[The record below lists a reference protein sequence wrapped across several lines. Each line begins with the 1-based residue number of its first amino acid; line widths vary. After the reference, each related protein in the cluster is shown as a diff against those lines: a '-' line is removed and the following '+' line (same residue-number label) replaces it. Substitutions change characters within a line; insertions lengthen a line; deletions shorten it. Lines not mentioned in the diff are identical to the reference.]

1 MKLLKEKTLR
11 QRQERVETNALA
23 ILERTGN
30 DITQLKVSDLTVL
43 LTWHQVPKVAS
54 MKKEEKQNAWQ
65 RIVESRQLPPPYEKW
80 TVEDDLLLEE
90 AESNVVEMAHTHLGH
105 MEALKKKEL
114 LLAARAMSQEEFDKL
129 VSDRNESIAE
139 SVFESIVNSTT

>member
-1 MKLLKEKTLR
+1 VKLLKEKTLR